1 MRAARLAHSC
11 HHAGMTSIPLFPLN
25 TVLYPDGYLPLQ
37 IFEVRYL
44 DMIRK
49 CITGE
54 QPFGVV
60 QLLDGTEVRKAGQD
74 ETLAQVGTLA
84 KVVDWAAPLSGLLQ
98 IKCMGTRRFQIVAS
112 EQLKTGL
119 WMAEVALLPPD
130 MAVPIPQEQQNVAD
144 ALGALIRTLQE
155 QKISLDQMPIQPPY
169 RLDECGWVANRWCE
183 LLSLTPVQ
191 KQLLLSQENPVL
203 RLELIQDNLSE
214 NGLLEE

>member
-1 MRAARLAHSC
+1 
-11 HHAGMTSIPLFPLN
+11 MTSIPLFPLN

-60 QLLDGTEVRKAGQD
+60 QLLDGTEVRQPAQH

-84 KVVDWAAPLSGLLQ
+84 RVIDWAAPLSGLLQ
-98 IKCMGTRRFQIVAS
+98 IKCMGTERFQIVSS
-112 EQLKTGL
+112 EQMKTGL
-119 WMAEVALLPPD
+119 WMAQVALLPAD
-130 MAVPIPQEQQNVAD
+130 MAVPVPREQQNVAD

-155 QKISLDQMPIQPPY
+155 QKIPRDQMPIQPPY

-203 RLELIQDNLSE
+203 RLELIQDTLSE

>member
-1 MRAARLAHSC
+1 
-11 HHAGMTSIPLFPLN
+11 MTSIPLFPLN

-60 QLLDGTEVRKAGQD
+60 QLLDGTEVRKPGQE

-98 IKCMGTRRFQIVAS
+98 IKCMGTRRFQMVSS
-112 EQLKTGL
+112 E
-119 WMAEVALLPPD
+119 
-130 MAVPIPQEQQNVAD
+130 
-144 ALGALIRTLQE
+144 
-155 QKISLDQMPIQPPY
+155 
-169 RLDECGWVANRWCE
+169 
-183 LLSLTPVQ
+183 
-191 KQLLLSQENPVL
+191 
-203 RLELIQDNLSE
+203 
-214 NGLLEE
+214 

>member
-1 MRAARLAHSC
+1 
-11 HHAGMTSIPLFPLN
+11 MTSIPLFPLN

-60 QLLDGTEVRKAGQD
+60 QLLDGAEVRKPGQH

-84 KVVDWAAPLSGLLQ
+84 RVMDWAAPLSGLLQ
-98 IKCMGTRRFQIVAS
+98 IKCLGTERFQLLAS

-119 WMAEVALLPPD
+119 WMADVELLPAD
-130 MAVPIPQEQQNVAD
+130 LVVPIPPEQQNVAD

-155 QKISLDQMPIQPPY
+155 QKIPLDQMPIQPPY
-169 RLDECGWVANRWCE
+169 RLDEAGWVANRWCE

-203 RLELIQDNLSE
+203 RLELVQDTLSD
-214 NGLLEE
+214 NGLLED

>member
-1 MRAARLAHSC
+1 
-11 HHAGMTSIPLFPLN
+11 MTSIPLFPLN

-60 QLLDGTEVRKAGQD
+60 QLLDGAEVRKPGQH

-84 KVVDWAAPLSGLLQ
+84 RVMDWAAPLSGLLQ
-98 IKCMGTRRFQIVAS
+98 IKCLGTERFQLLAS

-119 WMAEVALLPPD
+119 WMADVELLPAD
-130 MAVPIPQEQQNVAD
+130 LVVPIPAEQQNVAD

-155 QKISLDQMPIQPPY
+155 QKIPLDQMPIQPPY

-203 RLELIQDNLSE
+203 RLELVQDTLSD
-214 NGLLEE
+214 NGLLED

>member
-1 MRAARLAHSC
+1 MN
-11 HHAGMTSIPLFPLN
+11 TIPLFPLN

-49 CITGE
+49 CIMGE

-60 QLLDGTEVRKAGQD
+60 QLLDGAEVRKPGQQ
-74 ETLAQVGTLA
+74 ETLAPVGTLA
-84 KVVDWAAPLSGLLQ
+84 RVIDWAAPLSGLLQ
-98 IKCMGTRRFQIVAS
+98 IKCMGLQRFHIVS
-112 EQLKTGL
+112 CEQLKHGL
-119 WMAEVALLPPD
+119 WMAQVETLPPD
-130 MAVPIPQEQQNVAD
+130 KTIPIPQEQQNVAD

-155 QKISLDQMPIQPPY
+155 QKIPPEQMPLQPPF

-183 LLSLTPVQ
+183 LLSLSAMQ
-191 KQLLLSQENPVL
+191 KQLLLSQDNPVL
-203 RLELIQDNLSE
+203 RLELVQDMLTE

>member
-1 MRAARLAHSC
+1 
-11 HHAGMTSIPLFPLN
+11 MTSIPLFPLN

-60 QLLDGTEVRKAGQD
+60 QLLDGTEVRKPGQD

-98 IKCMGTRRFQIVAS
+98 IKCIGTRRFQMVSS

-119 WMAEVALLPPD
+119 WMAEVVLLPPD
-130 MAVPIPQEQQNVAD
+130 MAVPIPPEQQNVAD

-155 QKISLDQMPIQPPY
+155 QQIPLDQMPIQPPY